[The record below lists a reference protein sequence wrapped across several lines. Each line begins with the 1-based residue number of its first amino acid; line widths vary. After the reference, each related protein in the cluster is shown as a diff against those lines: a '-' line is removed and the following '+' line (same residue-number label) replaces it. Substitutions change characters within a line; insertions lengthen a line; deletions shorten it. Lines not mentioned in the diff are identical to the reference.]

1 MDEFETVRARR
12 RQEGFKP
19 KVAVRT
25 PRVTADLVE
34 WLRETYPPMCI
45 KANQSEIDAH
55 RYAAQV
61 DLANRIIGFA
71 RGMDD
76 HPGFSIQED

>member
-12 RQEGFKP
+12 RIEGTKP
-19 KVAVRT
+19 KVSLKN

-34 WLRETYPPMCI
+34 WLQDTYPPMCI
-45 KANQSEIDAH
+45 KQGQSEIDAH
-55 RYAAQV
+55 RYAAKV
-61 DLANRIIGFA
+61 ELAQKIVGFA